1 MIILLKSL
9 FEFRFVL
16 LSLVRQD
23 LKNKYRNSILG
34 IGWSLLYPLGLVA
47 IIGVVYSQLMGQP
60 LRDFI
65 PYLFSG
71 LIPWMFITQCADG
84 GTMTFLNAEGYI
96 KQTRIPVIVFPLR
109 TMFGSFIQLMISLSA
124 FLLIILFINID
135 SFNFKMLLVIPAMCL
150 WLILGVSITIISG
163 LVNTYFRDFIH
174 IQSLLLQ
181 GLFYATPI
189 VFPAEMLR
197 DGNFEWLYQW
207 NPIYYI
213 LEIIRRPL
221 LGEFPSSNAW
231 IIASVII
238 ISAFLTA
245 ITLMKRVGRK
255 ITFRL

>member
-84 GTMTFLNAEGYI
+84 GTMTFLNAEGY
-96 KQTRIPVIVFPLR
+96 KT
-109 TMFGSFIQLMISLSA
+109 
-124 FLLIILFINID
+124 D
-135 SFNFKMLLVIPAMCL
+135 
-150 WLILGVSITIISG
+150 
-163 LVNTYFRDFIH
+163 
-174 IQSLLLQ
+174 
-181 GLFYATPI
+181 
-189 VFPAEMLR
+189 
-197 DGNFEWLYQW
+197 
-207 NPIYYI
+207 
-213 LEIIRRPL
+213 
-221 LGEFPSSNAW
+221 
-231 IIASVII
+231 
-238 ISAFLTA
+238 
-245 ITLMKRVGRK
+245 
-255 ITFRL
+255 